1 MLKYEDAI
9 KYKIGDV
16 VTINFT
22 PTGKTYPGYEKYNI
36 PHNNL
41 KCKIDNVDKHDAE
54 RPLRFEPIDP
64 EINMCNRHYLPIEGV
79 TIVNKFD
86 MPEIE
91 PGMWAV
97 DTDGIYWLAVKTSR
111 NSSHISWV
119 KSTICSHDNDE
130 LFQSKITKLQDRDAN
145 GLSQIVIWDRNKQTK
160 LKELQQKQQELAKEL
175 EALNQ
180 QIEALK

>member
-91 PGMWAV
+91 PGMWAK
-97 DTDGIYWLAVKTSR
+97 DRNGDNWLAVNTSKDSTKIEWIKAPIHTYE
-111 NSSHISWV
+111 NSQYFLDNIEDL
-119 KSTICSHDNDE
+119 HDAENV
-130 LFQSKITKLQDRDAN
+130 F
-145 GLSQIVIWDRNKQTK
+145 WDRSKQTK

>member
-9 KYKIGDV
+9 KYKVGDV

-22 PTGKTYPGYEKYNI
+22 PTGKSYEGREYLTAHK
-36 PHNNL
+36 NL
-41 KCKIDNVDKHDAE
+41 KCAIIAVEIDDVQ
-54 RPLRFEPIDP
+54 RPLRFSSLNSVVDLDT
-64 EINMCNRHYLPIEGV
+64 RSYLPIEGV
-79 TIVNKFD
+79 TIVDEFD

-119 KSTICSHDNDE
+119 KSTICSHDNDD
-130 LFQSKITKLQDRDAN
+130 KAHM
-145 GLSQIVIWDRNKQTK
+145 
-160 LKELQQKQQELAKEL
+160 
-175 EALNQ
+175 AL
-180 QIEALK
+180 LWSHYMCL